1 MKKYSVVILSSALIA
16 LAGCTQAP
24 EEPSNTHIIP
34 RFGFS
39 IDYPQDWLAETQGT
53 ITHISELEEDHAHAF
68 LDDQYRPAG
77 YAITLDHRTVS
88 FLQSI
93 GLKENSTLD
102 DLLVFNAGNF
112 DWQESTV
119 EETEIFGVPALRA
132 KNVDEDGSARDIF
145 MGFVEDEVFLFGLGS
160 PSEDARDEFSSEWEE
175 MLDSIQPVEDQVN
188 NFPSSR

>member
-1 MKKYSVVILSSALIA
+1 MKKYSVMILSSALIA

-53 ITHISELEEDHAHAF
+53 VTHISELEEDHARAF
-68 LDDQYRPAG
+68 LDDHYRPAG
-77 YAITLDHRTVS
+77 YTITLDHRTVS

-102 DLLVFNAGNF
+102 DLLEFNAG
-112 DWQESTV
+112 T
-119 EETEIFGVPALRA
+119 L
-132 KNVDEDGSARDIF
+132 
-145 MGFVEDEVFLFGLGS
+145 
-160 PSEDARDEFSSEWEE
+160 
-175 MLDSIQPVEDQVN
+175 
-188 NFPSSR
+188 